1 MPTSPSPW
9 YGGHLWFARETLLT
23 PEQRKRTARVYA
35 ATGALENNAER
46 DMPADLRRFG
56 ARLTRE
62 RWPNLDVRSKIL
74 DDETHHSVF
83 PRVLSNGLRF
93 HWPRNSFTREAPA
106 QTR

>member
-1 MPTSPSPW
+1 
-9 YGGHLWFARETLLT
+9 
-23 PEQRKRTARVYA
+23 
-35 ATGALENNAER
+35 
-46 DMPADLRRFG
+46 MPADLRRFG